1 MKKIFSILLVSL
13 ILITNIITPIS
24 VFAAAPTI
32 AIQFVQ
38 DSGHSSDNLR
48 SWYFVLNTTGIPD
61 GNVVSLNFFINNVD
75 VTPGTGY
82 ISTKITG
89 NTGSY
94 NTGFILKPATT
105 YKITAKAP
113 PGVITSFEQLT
124 LGTVV
129 TPPPSTDTTTPWWFN
144 GSDGGIRDLPAGF
157 LNEASC
163 IAKRKAYI
171 GTAGN
176 NSTLI
181 SDCFQLSAA
190 DAQLREK
197 TRLAAPIGGYV
208 GVDAVNS
215 STNSSK
221 YTLLA
226 PLPGLKPCLDW
237 NSDPAKKDPGC
248 MGANIGE
255 YLNIIFKLLI
265 GICAALAVIMLIV
278 YGIMYMGEE
287 SIFGKVE
294 AKSKMISAIFGLIIA
309 LGAWALLNTL
319 NPALT
324 GAGGFAISSANVQ
337 LDPLVHGDNPQTP
350 QAGGMVCGTPGKY
363 KVGDLWPDD
372 STIRSSITSSGITIN
387 RNNCKTV
394 GEQNCTSV
402 TGLNTSGVIALK
414 NKCNGCSLMITGA
427 TECWLH
433 STNTSHLPGNS
444 TVDLSFLSA
453 GLTSYI
459 ETGVTPVQSN
469 MGFPV
474 FTKDGTKFMKEKD
487 HYHIISW

>member
-1 MKKIFSILLVSL
+1 MNGNTKVEMGNLNTGYSTIALCDIALKKMAQGGYTTSPSCYAGDTVTATSINPTSGKTGDNMTINGNNFYGVTSLTFGGGVVIKTGFSVYPTNISIVSL
-13 ILITNIITPIS
+13 PAGIATGAITINTTFRGTTQTPIFT
-24 VFAAAPTI
+24 VAAAD
-32 AIQFVQ
+32 A
-38 DSGHSSDNLR
+38 
-48 SWYFVLNTTGIPD
+48 
-61 GNVVSLNFFINNVD
+61 SL
-75 VTPGTGY
+75 
-82 ISTKITG
+82 
-89 NTGSY
+89 
-94 NTGFILKPATT
+94 
-105 YKITAKAP
+105 
-113 PGVITSFEQLT
+113 
-124 LGTVV
+124 
-129 TPPPSTDTTTPWWFN
+129 PWWFT
-144 GSDGGIRDLPAGF
+144 GSDGGIRGLPTGF
-157 LNEASC
+157 TDKPTCDAKL
-163 IAKRKAYI
+163 IAYKTGPPI
-171 GTAGN
+171 N

-190 DAQLREK
+190 EAQLREK
-197 TRLAAPIGGYV
+197 TRLAAPLGGYV

-237 NSDPAKKDPGC
+237 NSDPTKKDPSC

-265 GICAALAVIMLIV
+265 GICAALAVIMLIIN
-278 YGIMYMGEE
+278 GIMYMGEE
-287 SIFGKVE
+287 SVFGKVE

-324 GAGGFAISSANVQ
+324 GAGGFSIASANIQ
-337 LDPLVHGDNPQTP
+337 LDPTVHGDNPQTP

-363 KVGDLWPDD
+363 KVGDPWPDD
-372 STIRSSITSSGITIN
+372 STIRNSIISSGITIN
-387 RNNCKTV
+387 RNNCRTV

-402 TGLNTSGVIALK
+402 TGLNTSGVVALK

-444 TVDLSFLSA
+444 TVDLSFTSA

-459 ETGVTPVQSN
+459 ETGVTPVQSS

-474 FTKDGTKFMKEKD
+474 FTKDGTKFMKETD